1 MFSFCGNILQLHN
14 DVLTYFNKYNFN
26 SMYNIMFYFIDLKT
40 LKVTSH
46 NKSLNKMCASYMYT
60 STTCGQ

>member
-26 SMYNIMFYFIDLKT
+26 SMYNILFYFIDLKT
-40 LKVTSH
+40 LKKCKTY
-46 NKSLNKMCASYMYT
+46 KSNFTQQIVK
-60 STTCGQ
+60 